1 MFIKDSQLLRRA
13 LQKYKWVIITTTV
26 INESKLLRE
35 CKVCNERR
43 GKEMGGKKLHVYV
56 FELEIFF
63 LCRVHVGKV
72 SDDIIFSPF
81 KPEQNPRWD
90 ASMPRAEFPRIMD
103 HVAVL

>member
-43 GKEMGGKKLHVYV
+43 GKEMGEKKNSMCMCLN
-56 FELEIFF
+56 LRFF
-63 LCRVHVGKV
+63 SFVEDTLVRYQMILYSLLSNLNGTP
-72 SDDIIFSPF
+72 DG
-81 KPEQNPRWD
+81 
-90 ASMPRAEFPRIMD
+90 MPQCQGQSFQE
-103 HVAVL
+103 